1 MRNLL
6 IALIAILAISCT
18 SASGNL
24 KSKVEMA
31 QEQRVEKFRA
41 KKLTYS
47 MSMNK
52 WYASDKVEIL
62 ELDTLYVVGDTIE
75 TLNEMK
81 LPQAYVLIN

>member
-47 MSMNK
+47 MSMSK
-52 WYASDKVEIL
+52 WYASEKVEIL
-62 ELDTLYVVGDTIE
+62 ELDTLYIPGDTVE
-75 TLNEMK
+75 VLNDMK
-81 LPQAYVLIN
+81 LPEVYVLIN